1 MELGA
6 ELKKFIEEND
16 LSKKLNQYSVFSKWE
31 RVVGKAIAKNTRPKT
46 IKNDTLY
53 IEVHNPA
60 WKTELQFMKND
71 LLKKIVRESK
81 DGIKR
86 IKLI

>member
-1 MELGA
+1 MELKA
-6 ELKKFIEEND
+6 ELQKYIESNK
-16 LSKKLNQYSVFSKWE
+16 LAKKLNQYSVFNHWENIVGPMISKQT
-31 RVVGKAIAKNTRPKT
+31 VPKT

-53 IEVHNPA
+53 IQVLNPV
-60 WKTELQFMKND
+60 WKTELQFMKQD
-71 LLKKIVRESK
+71 LLKKIIKESK